1 VIFRNLSPA
10 IVLVALCGCATNSPV
25 RPAHLSLP
33 IVSSNIDAEVRLTQ
47 HQMLVSHLNS
57 TAGGA
62 AGLQMAASPSVAAG
76 GFAAGAAVG
85 LIGAL
90 VDVAID
96 AHRNGVAEDAA
107 KPMRE
112 HMTDISVDDL
122 IYSSMDGLDKTVFG
136 EHVELARVAR
146 AEDDDKQ
153 QRQLKPGTNIL
164 VLTPSY
170 SVSYDGATFTYVLA
184 VRLVDRAM
192 NQNGFVVS
200 TPRYQ
205 QVFQYVI
212 AQDSLPD
219 RAKWATLSA
228 EQWKSIFTQASTEAV
243 AMLNYDI
250 GAAPGAMS
258 QKVDYGR
265 LHVTLDR
272 TNGDRSWVRTHFG
285 LLSVMSTSLGAKDHS

>member
-1 VIFRNLSPA
+1 MTLRNLAVA
-10 IVLVALCGCATNSPV
+10 IILAALCGCATNSAV
-25 RPAHLSLP
+25 QPAHLSFP
-33 IVSSNIDAEVRLTQ
+33 IVASNIDAEVRLTQ

-112 HMTDISVDDL
+112 HMTDFSVDDM

-136 EHVELARVAR
+136 ENVALTHVPR
-146 AEDDDKQ
+146 AEDDDTQ
-153 QRQLKPGTNIL
+153 HRQLKAGSNIL
-164 VLTPSY
+164 VLAPRY
-170 SVSYDGATFTYVLA
+170 SVSYDGETFTYVLQA
-184 VRLVDRAM
+184 RLVDRAM

-219 RAKWATLSA
+219 GAKWATLSS
-228 EQWKSIFTQASTEAV
+228 EQWKAIFAQASTEAV

-250 GAAPGAMS
+250 GAPRSATS
-258 QKVDYGR
+258 QKVVYGK

-272 TNGDRSWVRTHFG
+272 TNGERSWLRTNFG